1 MVPPDIVSTYFGSNT
16 RSSGGPSLQKEAK
29 VSSKC
34 SSVYQQRNGMNYLST
49 DISSLSA
56 MTQAIATGNIVMAD
70 DHDYAEGSLGAI
82 WASY

>member
-1 MVPPDIVSTYFGSNT
+1 MPPDIVSTYFGSNT
-16 RSSGGPSLQKEAK
+16 RISDGPSLQKEAK

-34 SSVYQQRNGMNYLST
+34 SSVYQQRNGMNYLSSGM
-49 DISSLSA
+49 SSLSA
-56 MTQAIATGNIVMAD
+56 MTQAIATGNVFMAD